1 MIAWS
6 ADTYSPDEILW
17 STLFRLEG
25 APGGIPDDDSI
36 IWGQANL
43 LTWVDNTVS
52 HGGNYPDCF
61 KGMFVNFLMSEII
74 LHRYG
79 RSLLNGTISSR
90 PAGSV
95 SFEKHSKENR
105 FMEFVFMV
113 SATCH
118 GFLKINQRH
127 FSRRNL
133 VTSLTIWFCSVLR
146 RNFTL
151 ETFNTK

>member
-61 KGMFVNFLMSEII
+61 KGMFVIFTSE
-74 LHRYG
+74 
-79 RSLLNGTISSR
+79 
-90 PAGSV
+90 
-95 SFEKHSKENR
+95 
-105 FMEFVFMV
+105 
-113 SATCH
+113 
-118 GFLKINQRH
+118 
-127 FSRRNL
+127 NL
-133 VTSLTIWFCSVLR
+133 GPR
-146 RNFTL
+146 
-151 ETFNTK
+151 